1 MQITPEEEPK
11 KYTPAPEETVSGTM
25 KGLLSSGSSYLEAAK
40 TRGTQY
46 AAQRGLLNT
55 SMAAGASEAEAIKSA
70 LPIAQ
75 QDAGY
80 MQNRGLATQQGE
92 IQTGLYRTQGEIS
105 GGLLAQEG
113 TQAKELSAQES
124 EQTLGR
130 ETALTAQKG
139 TIQSQ
144 LAEQEAKDRA
154 ALSAQ
159 ESTQEITLENIQQD
173 GANYRLSIENDLK
186 TKLAEMELSSQEKT
200 SVGNAMT
207 DMGVQFTEELANIQ
221 RDPNV
226 TAANKTAAILTLQAA
241 YQSNLASLASIY
253 SIIISWETVV

>member
-1 MQITPEEEPK
+1 MQIIPEEEK
-11 KYTPAPEETVSGTM
+11 KYTPAPEETVAGTM

-40 TRGTQY
+40 TRGTQF

-80 MQNRGLATQQGE
+80 MQQRGLATQGGE

-113 TQAKELSAQES
+113 EQARRLSTQES

-173 GANYRLSIENDLK
+173 GANYRLGLENDVK

-207 DMGVQFTEELANIQ
+207 ELGNLFTEQLANIQ

-226 TAANKTAAILTLQAA
+226 TAVNKTAAIKTLQAA

-253 SIIISWETVV
+253 SIIISWQTVA